1 LDHNI
6 DRVKELVRSSMDSP
20 EFRASVVVTLLK
32 GGLYEQAL
40 ELSLPLVGT
49 THSPWFLYTRSWHY
63 LSRGE
68 SQQAFRVLT
77 DAYKSLDPDRTDE
90 GDEPAGFSFNSNGQP
105 RLTSP
110 FSTPLAYGNGSEVQW
125 PDNGEHLGYANAIFH
140 EDWLALFED
149 INRNIREYKEV
160 FASLTKCV
168 ERVIHHDSET
178 VRAAVA
184 SAEFDEETNYR
195 ENYFLL
201 LTLLS
206 EEHLRLVADT
216 LWRVTS
222 DWNNPLDLCEVVCF
236 LFYLLEED
244 KTAMTLAELGLE
256 QDRSSV
262 VCGNIRACIL
272 NDSGRPYMA
281 DEQWRETLA
290 LSPDRSAT
298 YLVLGHQAL
307 CTGGVEPALRYFQEA
322 LVVGDN
328 PLEAERFLTAAIEC
342 VDDDEG

>member
-1 LDHNI
+1 MNDFLPRGRNQGKELILDHNI

-168 ERVIHHDSET
+168 ERGIHHDSET

-256 QDRSSV
+256 QDLHPQRFGATV
-262 VCGNIRACIL
+262 YGRRAVARNIGPQSRPKCDLSGPGAPGSLHRRRRAGTSL
-272 NDSGRPYMA
+272 FSGSAGGRRQPLGG
-281 DEQWRETLA
+281 RA
-290 LSPDRSAT
+290 LPDRR
-298 YLVLGHQAL
+298 H
-307 CTGGVEPALRYFQEA
+307 
-322 LVVGDN
+322 
-328 PLEAERFLTAAIEC
+328 
-342 VDDDEG
+342 

>member
-1 LDHNI
+1 MDQHI
-6 DRVKELVRSSMDSP
+6 DRVKDLVRSSLDSP

-49 THSPWFLYTRSWHY
+49 THSSWFLYTRSWHY

-68 SQQAFRVLT
+68 SQQAFRVLRE
-77 DAYKSLDPDRTDE
+77 AYESLDPERLAEED
-90 GDEPAGFSFNSNGQP
+90 GPSGFSFNSNGHP
-105 RLTSP
+105 RLSSP
-110 FSTPLAYGNGSEVQW
+110 FATPLAYSNGSEVTW
-125 PDNGEHLGYANAIFH
+125 PDSGEHLGYANAIFH
-140 EDWLALFED
+140 EDWLSLFED
-149 INRNIREYKEV
+149 INRNIREYKDV
-160 FASLTKCV
+160 FQSLTKCV
-168 ERVIHHDSET
+168 ERVLHHDSET

-184 SAEFDEETNYR
+184 SAEFDEECNYQ

-216 LWRVTS
+216 LWRVTA
-222 DWNNPLDLCEVVCF
+222 DWNHPLDLCEVVSF

-244 KTAMTLAELGLE
+244 KTAITLAETGLK
-256 QDRSSV
+256 QDPSSV
-262 VCGNIRACIL
+262 VCGNVRALIL
-272 NDSGRPYMA
+272 NDADKPYLA

-290 LSPDRSAT
+290 LNPDRSAT

-307 CTGGVEPALRYFQEA
+307 CTGGLEPALRYFQEA

-328 PLEAERFLTAAIEC
+328 DLEAERFLTAALEC
-342 VDDDEG
+342 LDDEES